1 MPIGVYVCPHPCHS
15 LPRARSD
22 NELRMRG
29 LPSPRGVNP
38 IVAPDIVDSAAYRT
52 VPGVLDTS
60 ASDDASEGSSH
71 DSPRRSRRLNERDL

>member
-1 MPIGVYVCPHPCHS
+1 MCPFPCHS
-15 LPRARSD
+15 LPRARSA

-38 IVAPDIVDSAAYRT
+38 IVVPVIADSTAYRA

-60 ASDDASEGSSH
+60 ASDDASESSSH